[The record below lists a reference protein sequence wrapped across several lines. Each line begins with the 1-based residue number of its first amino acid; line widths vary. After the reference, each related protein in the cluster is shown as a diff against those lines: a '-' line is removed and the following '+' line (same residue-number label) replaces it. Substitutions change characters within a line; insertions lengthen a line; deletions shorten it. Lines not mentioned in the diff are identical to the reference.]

1 MKRSRSKDKKK
12 RIINI
17 GVDIGST
24 TVKVLAMDDSK
35 KVVFS
40 SYERHFSDTKKTL
53 YNLLIKVLRQFPND
67 FFRIAFTDSGSLS
80 LSKFLNITFVQ

>member
-12 RIINI
+12 RIINV
-17 GVDIGST
+17 GVGST

-67 FFRIAFTDSGSLS
+67 FFRIAFTGSGSLS

>member
-12 RIINI
+12 RIINV

-35 KVVFS
+35 KLS
-40 SYERHFSDTKKTL
+40 SHLMKDIFQIQRKHYIIYL
-53 YNLLIKVLRQFPND
+53 
-67 FFRIAFTDSGSLS
+67 
-80 LSKFLNITFVQ
+80 

>member
-12 RIINI
+12 RIINV

-40 SYERHFSDTKKTL
+40 SYERHFSI
-53 YNLLIKVLRQFPND
+53 N
-67 FFRIAFTDSGSLS
+67 
-80 LSKFLNITFVQ
+80 

>member
-35 KVVFS
+35 KNVF
-40 SYERHFSDTKKTL
+40 YLMKDIFQIQRRHYIIYLQK
-53 YNLLIKVLRQFPND
+53 Y
-67 FFRIAFTDSGSLS
+67 
-80 LSKFLNITFVQ
+80 